1 MSIESVQNKDML
13 AYKGNCCV
21 GMTLQEAKE
30 SGGSVFCEFKKINTD
45 GDEIISFNEIVAQ
58 RNKCSTKKRRWGN
71 LFLGIG
77 AYYCYNGIKIE
88 RQPKKLQEFGAELA
102 SRLYKTNLT
111 PQKIKRMNLWNVAF
125 FVGIGLIK
133 YIKSKNIDK
142 ETQEYTKS
150 YYKQIST

>member
-1 MSIESVQNKDML
+1 MAIESVQNKDML
-13 AYKGNCCV
+13 AYKGNCYV
-21 GMTLQEAKE
+21 GMTLLEAKE
-30 SGGSVFCEFKKINTD
+30 AGGSVFREFKKINTD
-45 GDEIISFNEIVAQ
+45 GDETLSFDEIVAQ

-88 RQPKKLQEFGAELA
+88 RQPKELQEFGAEFA
-102 SRLYKTNLT
+102 SKLYKMNLT
-111 PQKIKRMNLWNVAF
+111 PQKIKRMNLCNAAF
-125 FVGIGLIK
+125 FVGIGLVK
-133 YIKSKNIDK
+133 YIKWKSIDK